1 MWILSLYCNIFL
13 LVYLVSSSDIVGSGE
28 YEDDQTEVTTSV
40 DEINFDANNEDT
52 NSKVDR
58 ENKMENTHVKIN
70 HEMENMIL
78 DQIDAKLAALEDIRI
93 DAVILERHM
102 DKHSNF
108 SEYPQYRSTIESI
121 EKNLIGSYQ
130 EELNLMKRKIIG
142 SNHELAVEDVEE
154 MNKWLDNT
162 EEAVQ
167 DGRDMIDNFIDVHVE
182 SEAHE
187 HEHDHT
193 EELHHHQDDFADYSD
208 LLTMDDEATEEEVKM
223 LHDSIDKEL
232 EDLEEVEQFRDDLED
247 HFEMHKTFEHIDTH
261 VPEAVLDQVNSGDLQ
276 VIDGKSCFWG
286 FPFSNGLTLIKTR
299 T

>member
-1 MWILSLYCNIFL
+1 MSLYIM
-13 LVYLVSSSDIVGSGE
+13 
-28 YEDDQTEVTTSV
+28 
-40 DEINFDANNEDT
+40 A
-52 NSKVDR
+52 KVDR

-261 VPEAVLDQVNSGDLQ
+261 APEAVLDQVNSGDLQ
-276 VIDGKSCFWG
+276 VIDGKSCVWG

>member
-1 MWILSLYCNIFL
+1 
-13 LVYLVSSSDIVGSGE
+13 
-28 YEDDQTEVTTSV
+28 
-40 DEINFDANNEDT
+40 
-52 NSKVDR
+52 
-58 ENKMENTHVKIN
+58 
-70 HEMENMIL
+70 
-78 DQIDAKLAALEDIRI
+78 
-93 DAVILERHM
+93 
-102 DKHSNF
+102 
-108 SEYPQYRSTIESI
+108 
-121 EKNLIGSYQ
+121 
-130 EELNLMKRKIIG
+130 MKRKIIG

-276 VIDGKSCFWG
+276 VIDGKSCFG
-286 FPFSNGLTLIKTR
+286 VSLFQMD
-299 T
+299 